1 MTEYPIL
8 EEISNFFLDNLEIF
22 LLVITPLALVV
33 TYIGKKIYER
43 IHSVEDQTAKL
54 LRDQDTDLNLKITHI
69 EDQLNL
75 FDAKF
80 RTELDKTDKSVIRVN
95 DKHDALY
102 KEFKNVQLDI
112 VSELKVIR
120 MLLHDKSVINGTDN
134 DDTNEEQ
141 QQQQSNV

>member
-1 MTEYPIL
+1 MVDYPIL
-8 EEISNFFLDNLEIF
+8 EEIANFFVDNLEVM

-33 TYIGKKIYER
+33 TYLGKKIYER

-102 KEFKNVQLDI
+102 KEFKHVQLDI

-120 MLLHDKSVINGTDN
+120 MLLHDNSVVGTGNN
-134 DDTNEEQ
+134 DTANAEQ
-141 QQQQSNV
+141 

>member
-8 EEISNFFLDNLEIF
+8 EEITNFFLDNLEIF

-33 TYIGKKIYER
+33 TYIGKKIYDR

-80 RTELDKTDKSVIRVN
+80 RTELDKTDKSVIRVS
-95 DKHDALY
+95 DKHDSLY
-102 KEFKNVQLDI
+102 KEFKHVQLDI

-120 MLLHDKSVINGTDN
+120 LLLNDKSVIDSNA
-134 DDTNEEQ
+134 EQ
-141 QQQQSNV
+141 QQQQQNNG

>member
-8 EEISNFFLDNLEIF
+8 EEITNFFLDNLEVF

-33 TYIGKKIYER
+33 TFLGKKIYER

-69 EDQLNL
+69 EQQLNL
-75 FDAKF
+75 FDEKF
-80 RTELDKTDKSVIRVN
+80 RIELDKTDKSVIRVS
-95 DKHDALY
+95 DKHDTLY
-102 KEFKNVQLDI
+102 KEFKHVQLDI

-120 MLLHDKSVINGTDN
+120 LLLHDKSVINN
-134 DDTNEEQ
+134 NDTNTNVEQ
-141 QQQQSNV
+141 QQQNNG